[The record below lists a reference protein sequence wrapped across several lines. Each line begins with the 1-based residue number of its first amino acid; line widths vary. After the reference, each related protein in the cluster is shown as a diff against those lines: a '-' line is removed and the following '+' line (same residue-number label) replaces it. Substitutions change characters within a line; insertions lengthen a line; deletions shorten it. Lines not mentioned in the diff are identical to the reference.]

1 MRFRR
6 AMKLSGLRGL
16 MGLKRFS
23 IPVPAAARA
32 WLTVAVGGLFLFA
45 IAVADR
51 ALPPPLTRALDL
63 SPTLLDVDGK
73 LLRAGTS
80 PAGYWRLPARVSD
93 VDPRYLRALL
103 AFEDRRFYAHGG
115 ADYRGLARAVVTS
128 ALAGRIVSGGS
139 TLSMQTARLL
149 EPRPDRTAQAKVLE
163 ILRAWQL
170 ERRFNKHEILDLY
183 LLTAPFGG
191 NIDGVAAATR
201 LYFGKAP
208 AELTWA
214 ESALLVAL
222 PQNPAGRRPDR
233 FPQQAE
239 AARNRVLDVL
249 VARDILSHEE
259 AERAKR
265 EPVPTRRLSMP
276 FYAPTL
282 AERLWEDSGSEG
294 GFRDDATVQ
303 TTLHADTQIALEALL
318 TAALDRYAGTIN
330 GAMLVIDADTGAV
343 RARVGSS
350 GYFEERAGARLD
362 LTRAPRSP
370 GSALKPAIYALAFE
384 AGLAHPATWLP
395 DDQRNFQGYQPENF
409 SRSRQGRVQAYAA
422 LQQSLNPPAVA
433 LLQAVGPERA
443 LEALNRAGIHPA
455 NQGAPGSVG
464 LSLALGGVSLRM
476 EDLAALFTAFATDG
490 AVRPLCETPAQCSA
504 TRPKPFIGP
513 RSAAQVTAILAES
526 PQPLLPDAEDL
537 PRVAFKTGTSA
548 RHRDAWA
555 IGYDGQHVI
564 AVWLGRA
571 DNQPTGSLVGLADAV
586 PVLLRAFAGLDN
598 TRRLRQPEGRMR
610 EILAGRPAA
619 LSHLAG
625 LDADDPDPLSLVF
638 PTDEAAIPLA
648 EGQPLALRLSG
659 GQRPFRL
666 FVDGLPLA
674 HSISR
679 QLTWRPAGPGFYIL
693 SVVDGAGRTVE
704 ARVEIMD
711 TFANLAAL
719 R

>member
-1 MRFRR
+1 M
-6 AMKLSGLRGL
+6 LL
-16 MGLKRFS
+16 
-23 IPVPAAARA
+23 
-32 WLTVAVGGLFLFA
+32 A

-63 SPTLLDVDGK
+63 SPTLLDADGR

-80 PAGYWRLPARVSD
+80 PGGYWRLPARVSD

-183 LLTAPFGG
+183 LVTAPFGG
-191 NIDGVAAATR
+191 NIDGVAAAAR

-249 VARDILSHEE
+249 VAQDILSHEE

-276 FYAPTL
+276 FHAPTL
-282 AERLWEDSGSEG
+282 AERLWEQSGGDVSNG
-294 GFRDDATVQ
+294 DGSSSDGDATVQ

-318 TAALDRYAGTIN
+318 AAALDRYAGTIN
-330 GAMLVIDADTGAV
+330 GAMLVIEAETGAV

-350 GYFEERAGARLD
+350 GYFEEREGARLD
-362 LTRAPRSP
+362 LTRALRSP

-433 LLQAVGPERA
+433 LLQALGPERA

-476 EDLAALFTAFATDG
+476 EELAVLFTAFATDG
-490 AVRPLCETPAQCSA
+490 AVRPLCETPAQC
-504 TRPKPFIGP
+504 
-513 RSAAQVTAILAES
+513 
-526 PQPLLPDAEDL
+526 
-537 PRVAFKTGTSA
+537 
-548 RHRDAWA
+548 
-555 IGYDGQHVI
+555 
-564 AVWLGRA
+564 
-571 DNQPTGSLVGLADAV
+571 
-586 PVLLRAFAGLDN
+586 
-598 TRRLRQPEGRMR
+598 
-610 EILAGRPAA
+610 
-619 LSHLAG
+619 
-625 LDADDPDPLSLVF
+625 
-638 PTDEAAIPLA
+638 
-648 EGQPLALRLSG
+648 
-659 GQRPFRL
+659 
-666 FVDGLPLA
+666 
-674 HSISR
+674 
-679 QLTWRPAGPGFYIL
+679 
-693 SVVDGAGRTVE
+693 
-704 ARVEIMD
+704 
-711 TFANLAAL
+711 
-719 R
+719 

>member
-1 MRFRR
+1 MR
-6 AMKLSGLRGL
+6 
-16 MGLKRFS
+16 RFT
-23 IPVPAAARA
+23 IPVPASARA
-32 WLTVAVGGLFLFA
+32 WLTVAVGGLLLLA

-63 SPTLLDVDGK
+63 SPTLLDADGR

-80 PAGYWRLPARVSD
+80 PGGYWRLPARVSD

-128 ALAGRIVSGGS
+128 ALARRIVSGGS

-149 EPRPDRTAQAKVLE
+149 EPRPDRTPQAKVLE

-183 LLTAPFGG
+183 LVTAPFGG
-191 NIDGVAAATR
+191 NIDGVAAAAR

-276 FYAPTL
+276 FHAPTL
-282 AERLWEDSGSEG
+282 AERLWEQSGGDVSSG
-294 GFRDDATVQ
+294 DGSSSDGDATVQ

-318 TAALDRYAGTIN
+318 AAALDRYAGTIN
-330 GAMLVIDADTGAV
+330 GAMLVIEAETGAV

-350 GYFEERAGARLD
+350 GYFEEREGARLD
-362 LTRAPRSP
+362 LTRALRSP

-409 SRSRQGRVQAYAA
+409 SGSRQGRVQAYAA

-433 LLQAVGPERA
+433 LLQALGPERA

-476 EDLAALFTAFATDG
+476 EELAALFTAFATDG

-504 TRPKPFIGP
+504 TRPQPFIGP

-526 PQPLLPDAEDL
+526 PRPLLPDAEDL

-571 DNQPTGSLVGLADAV
+571 DNQPTGSLVGVADAV
-586 PVLLRAFAGLDN
+586 PVLLHAFAGLDS
-598 TRRLRQPEGRMR
+598 TRRLRQPEGRVR

-679 QLTWRPAGPGFYIL
+679 QLTWRPAGPGFYTL

>member
-1 MRFRR
+1 MR
-6 AMKLSGLRGL
+6 
-16 MGLKRFS
+16 RFT

-32 WLTVAVGGLFLFA
+32 WLTVAVGGLLLLA

-63 SPTLLDVDGK
+63 SPTLLDADGR

-80 PAGYWRLPARVSD
+80 PGGYWRLPARVSD

-149 EPRPDRTAQAKVLE
+149 EPRPDRTPQAKVLE

-170 ERRFNKHEILDLY
+170 ERRLNKHEILDLY
-183 LLTAPFGG
+183 LVTAPFGG
-191 NIDGVAAATR
+191 NIDGVAAAAR

-239 AARNRVLDVL
+239 ASRNRVLDVL
-249 VARDILSHEE
+249 VARDILSDEE

-276 FYAPTL
+276 FHAPTL
-282 AERLWEDSGSEG
+282 AERLWEQSGGDGSSGEG
-294 GFRDDATVQ
+294 SSSDGDATVQ

-318 TAALDRYAGTIN
+318 AAALDRYAGTIN
-330 GAMLVIDADTGAV
+330 GAMLVIEAETGAV

-350 GYFEERAGARLD
+350 GYFEEREGARLD
-362 LTRAPRSP
+362 LTRALRSP
-370 GSALKPAIYALAFE
+370 GSVLKPAIYALAFE

-409 SRSRQGRVQAYAA
+409 SGSRQGRVQAYAA

-433 LLQAVGPERA
+433 LLQALGPERA

-476 EDLAALFTAFATDG
+476 EELAALFTAFATDG

-504 TRPKPFIGP
+504 TRPQPFIGP

-526 PQPLLPDAEDL
+526 PRPLLPDAEDL

-564 AVWLGRA
+564 AVWLGRG
-571 DNQPTGSLVGLADAV
+571 QPAH
-586 PVLLRAFAGLDN
+586 R
-598 TRRLRQPEGRMR
+598 
-610 EILAGRPAA
+610 LAGRR
-619 LSHLAG
+619 G
-625 LDADDPDPLSLVF
+625 
-638 PTDEAAIPLA
+638 
-648 EGQPLALRLSG
+648 
-659 GQRPFRL
+659 
-666 FVDGLPLA
+666 
-674 HSISR
+674 
-679 QLTWRPAGPGFYIL
+679 
-693 SVVDGAGRTVE
+693 
-704 ARVEIMD
+704 
-711 TFANLAAL
+711 
-719 R
+719 

>member
-1 MRFRR
+1 
-6 AMKLSGLRGL
+6 
-16 MGLKRFS
+16 MGRLTV
-23 IPVPAAARA
+23 PVPAAARA
-32 WLTVAVGGLFLFA
+32 WIAVALGGLLLLT

-51 ALPPPLTRALDL
+51 ALPPPLTRGLDL
-63 SPTLLDVDGK
+63 SPTLLDADGR

-80 PAGYWRLPARVSD
+80 PGGYWRLPARVSD

-149 EPRPDRTAQAKVLE
+149 EPRPDRTPQAKVLE

-183 LLTAPFGG
+183 LVTAPFGG
-191 NIDGVAAATR
+191 NIDGVAAAAR

-265 EPVPTRRLSMP
+265 EPVPTQRLSMP
-276 FYAPTL
+276 FHAPTL
-282 AERLWEDSGSEG
+282 AERLWEQSSGDGSSSSG
-294 GFRDDATVQ
+294 DATVQ
-303 TTLHADTQIALEALL
+303 TTLHTDTQIALEALL
-318 TAALDRYAGTIN
+318 AAALDRYAGTIN
-330 GAMLVIDADTGAV
+330 GAMLVIEAETGAV

-350 GYFEERAGARLD
+350 GYFEEREGARLD
-362 LTRAPRSP
+362 LTRALRSP

-384 AGLAHPATWLP
+384 SGLAHPATWLP

-433 LLQAVGPERA
+433 LLQALGPERA

-490 AVRPLCETPAQCSA
+490 AVRPLCETPTQCSA
-504 TRPKPFIGP
+504 TRPQPFIRP

-526 PQPLLPDAEDL
+526 PRPLLPDAKDL

-555 IGYDGQHVI
+555 IVVRGNYVFDRKSGPSHRASI
-564 AVWLGRA
+564 LHSSRLATRRRAPSRTASSGNHSPPTGRA
-571 DNQPTGSLVGLADAV
+571 TASETSTPL
-586 PVLLRAFAGLDN
+586 
-598 TRRLRQPEGRMR
+598 
-610 EILAGRPAA
+610 PAA
-619 LSHLAG
+619 SPRARWRKGPSRATPPCTRWRVLTPPNS
-625 LDADDPDPLSLVF
+625 PSR
-638 PTDEAAIPLA
+638 
-648 EGQPLALRLSG
+648 AL
-659 GQRPFRL
+659 
-666 FVDGLPLA
+666 
-674 HSISR
+674 
-679 QLTWRPAGPGFYIL
+679 
-693 SVVDGAGRTVE
+693 
-704 ARVEIMD
+704 
-711 TFANLAAL
+711 
-719 R
+719 

>member
-1 MRFRR
+1 MRR
-6 AMKLSGLRGL
+6 LTV
-16 MGLKRFS
+16 
-23 IPVPAAARA
+23 PVPAAARA
-32 WLTVAVGGLFLFA
+32 WLSVAVGGLFLLA
-45 IAVADR
+45 IALADR

-63 SPTLLDVDGK
+63 SPTLLDADGR

-80 PAGYWRLPARVSD
+80 PAGYWRLPARVAD

-128 ALAGRIVSGGS
+128 ALAGRIISGGS

-149 EPRPDRTAQAKVLE
+149 EPRPDRTPQAKVLE

-183 LLTAPFGG
+183 LVTAPFGG
-191 NIDGVAAATR
+191 NIDGVAAAAR

-249 VARDILSHEE
+249 VEQQILSREE
-259 AERAKR
+259 ADRAKR

-276 FYAPTL
+276 FHAPTL
-282 AERLWEDSGSEG
+282 ADRLWEASGSEG
-294 GFRDDATVQ
+294 GFSDDAVVQ
-303 TTLHADTQIALEALL
+303 TTLHADKQIALEALL
-318 TAALDRYAGTIN
+318 AAALEGYAGTIN
-330 GAMLVIDADTGAV
+330 GAMLVIDAETGAV

-350 GYFEERAGARLD
+350 GYFKDREGARLD
-362 LTRAPRSP
+362 LSRALRSP

-395 DDQRNFQGYQPENF
+395 DDQRNFEGYQPENY

-433 LLQAVGPERA
+433 MLQALGPERA

-455 NQGAPGSVG
+455 NQGAPGRVG

-490 AVRPLCETPAQCSA
+490 AVRPLCETPTQCAA
-504 TRPKPFIGP
+504 TSPQPFVGP
-513 RSAAQVTAILAES
+513 RSAAQVTAILADS
-526 PQPLLPDAEDL
+526 PRPLLTDAEDL

-571 DNQPTGSLVGLADAV
+571 DNQPTGSLVGVADAV
-586 PVLLRAFAGLDN
+586 PVLLRAFAGLDS
-598 TRRLRQPEGRMR
+598 TRRLRQPEGRLR
-610 EILAGRPAA
+610 EILDGRPAA

-625 LDADDPDPLSLVF
+625 LDADDPDPFTLVF

-648 EGQPLALRLSG
+648 EGQPLGLRLSG

-674 HSISR
+674 RSVSR
-679 QLTWRPAGPGFYIL
+679 QLTWRPAGPGFYTL
-693 SVVDGAGRTVE
+693 SVVDGNGRTVE
-704 ARVEIMD
+704 ASVEIMD